1 MFVNTL
7 ADHDP
12 GLGFVFLHRIDIDFS
27 SVSLKVLVYS
37 RHELVQPNPAKV
49 TKNCPGEMFL

>member
-12 GLGFVFLHRIDIDFS
+12 GLGFVFLHRIDIDFN
-27 SVSLKVLVYS
+27 SVSLKVY
-37 RHELVQPNPAKV
+37 ELVQPNPAK
-49 TKNCPGEMFL
+49 